1 MTSAWPDG
9 AHGIRFSSG
18 PWQSLLG
25 ATSKVRVALCCE
37 MWEYVRVV
45 NAFCSNR
52 DYPQWYYWC
61 SSWNH
66 WIRFWT
72 ARGCAKKV
80 SPYIQKYLRAIHQC
94 FRSAF
99 LQNHLENPDVEDQSV
114 PSSFIV
120 KPTWS
125 LRCWVVSCL
134 NLHTSTT
141 FRSISRISWKSH
153 PHKRAF
159 FCSSVTTGTNSSAL
173 HSRL

>member
-1 MTSAWPDG
+1 M
-9 AHGIRFSSG
+9 ISS
-18 PWQSLLG
+18 
-25 ATSKVRVALCCE
+25 
-37 MWEYVRVV
+37 
-45 NAFCSNR
+45 
-52 DYPQWYYWC
+52 
-61 SSWNH
+61 NH

-72 ARGCAKKV
+72 ARGSRVSKKV
-80 SPYIQKYLRAIHQC
+80 SPYIQKYLQAIHQC
-94 FRSAF
+94 YPMFRSAV

-134 NLHTSTT
+134 NLHRSTT
-141 FRSISRISWKSH
+141 FSSICRISWKSH

-173 HSRL
+173 LDCKSGWVSQSATKQPSFSGQVGSMD